1 LIRAHEY
8 GFPRTNITNKII
20 VQTYKYDGSKHRR
33 WSASIQRQEGSLL
46 VLDARFDKE
55 IIHDLIGT
63 IASGTISTEYY
74 WLDRWFNVFR
84 FAAPDGRLQRYYCNI
99 NVPPVFDGEILTYID
114 LDIDLLVQ
122 PDLSYRV
129 LDREDFESNATL
141 FSYSN
146 ELRQNVDRALNGVIV
161 LIESREFPFNE

>member
-1 LIRAHEY
+1 
-8 GFPRTNITNKII
+8 
-20 VQTYKYDGSKHRR
+20 
-33 WSASIQRQEGSLL
+33 

-84 FAAPDGRLQRYYCNI
+84 FAEPDGRLQRYYCNI
-99 NVPPVFDGEILTYID
+99 NVPPAFDGEILTYID

-129 LDREDFESNATL
+129 LDREDFESNAAL
-141 FSYSN
+141 FSYSD
-146 ELRQNVDRALNGVIV
+146 ELRQNVERGLNEVIA
-161 LIESREFPFNE
+161 LIESREFPFSA